1 MIGRAHALAFLGS
14 AALHVGAVAAVLT
27 LATSLRQPEPLF
39 IDLTGGSE
47 VADGRAARAVQPGVG
62 ATKTPPARDSRG
74 LHAKRPQPTAPAAP
88 SRPVEAPPVPAPA
101 FSASREAAP
110 AERPV
115 PAPAAE
121 TRATDTSSAV
131 GSAATTGGRSGKAAA
146 SDAPA
151 SAGESH
157 AAVGGG
163 GSRLALADPG
173 AGRGDIPPEF
183 GPYLAGFRQ
192 RLQKS
197 LVYPLAAR
205 RRGLEGRVEIEL
217 LLEPSGRVRDISV
230 VSSSSY
236 ALLDDAAVEAVKS
249 IPPEP
254 LPAQSRRQPLRVR
267 LPVVFQLQ

>member
-1 MIGRAHALAFLGS
+1 MIGHARALAFLGS
-14 AALHVGAVAAVLT
+14 AALHVGAVVAVLA

-47 VADGRAARAVQPGVG
+47 AADDHAARAAEPGVG
-62 ATKTPPARDSRG
+62 AAKAPPARDARG
-74 LHAKRPQPTAPAAP
+74 LHAKRPQPPEPAAP
-88 SRPVEAPPVPAPA
+88 SRPVEAAPVPEPS

-115 PAPAAE
+115 PSPAAE
-121 TRATDTSSAV
+121 TSTPDTSTAV
-131 GSAATTGGRSGKAAA
+131 SAAAATGGRSAKAAA

-173 AGRGDIPPEF
+173 AGRGDIPAEF

-197 LVYPLAAR
+197 LVYPLVAR

-217 LLEPSGRVRDISV
+217 VLEPSGRVRDISV
-230 VSSSSY
+230 VLSSSY

-254 LPAQSRRQPLRVR
+254 LPVQSRRQTLRVR